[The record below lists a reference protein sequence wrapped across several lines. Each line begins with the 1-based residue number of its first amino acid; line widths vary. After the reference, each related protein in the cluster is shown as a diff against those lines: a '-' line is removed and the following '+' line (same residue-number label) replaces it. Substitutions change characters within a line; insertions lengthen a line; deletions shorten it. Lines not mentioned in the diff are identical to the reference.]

1 MFPFN
6 WGKVVSIFRYALICH
21 KLVLSAQRS
30 VLLYTLFLTF
40 FLTLSHTLIFFVSP
54 PMAEHIFIP
63 RHWITIHNRID
74 TDIAHGIVCRG
85 IYVGSTIYQRYTLH
99 FGGKFKNIIFNL
111 INSICADVTMITY
124 FFFRFSSYLCCI
136 YRIMWHKNIVRLRWL
151 MSMQMIGYACALEAL
166 TLSLIAYCAHS
177 KYRQVPDDETDLFPE
192 RGRELSPMSISKY
205 DEYHHNHMEMSP
217 TSPHS
222 AHGYA
227 ANNHNNCNNL
237 SSPECNQTPYIP
249 GWCTCH

>member
-1 MFPFN
+1 MMFSALFSVLITCVLLFLDISTIALMFPFN

-124 FFFRFSSYLCCI
+124 FFFSFLI
-136 YRIMWHKNIVRLRWL
+136 
-151 MSMQMIGYACALEAL
+151 
-166 TLSLIAYCAHS
+166 LSLLHIPHHVTQKYCSPSMINVDADDWLRLCIGSFNAVAHRILCAFEIS
-177 KYRQVPDDETDLFPE
+177 PGARRRNRLVPRAWP
-192 RGRELSPMSISKY
+192 
-205 DEYHHNHMEMSP
+205 
-217 TSPHS
+217 
-222 AHGYA
+222 
-227 ANNHNNCNNL
+227 
-237 SSPECNQTPYIP
+237 
-249 GWCTCH
+249 